1 MSSTYCYFC
10 TKTFKAFLFWNNNRI
25 TESYK
30 NHVLKNVKTQEQA
43 GTPLVS
49 SQWWHHHWSRSMWK
63 TSLSYAWENE
73 NEDGEEHFSAIMK
86 TFLILCFDWYY
97 VWKYVFW
104 TPERVS
110 GTCRPHI
117 ENYCAS
123 KWNIKCQDMYFIHT
137 ELVLCLK
144 RAEEVPQR
152 GCPRSKS
159 LLGFGDWPNY
169 YRKPNSSARSW
180 GVYVC
185 GKHPGYINH
194 NFIIC

>member
-1 MSSTYCYFC
+1 MWVLPIAIFVLKLLKLFYFEI
-10 TKTFKAFLFWNNNRI
+10 I
-25 TESYK
+25 TESQEVTKITYWKMLKPK
-30 NHVLKNVKTQEQA
+30 NMQAHLWLALSDDVITDDVVCGKHHCPTRGRMRMKMAKNILVLLWK
-43 GTPLVS
+43 
-49 SQWWHHHWSRSMWK
+49 HFWSI
-63 TSLSYAWENE
+63 A
-73 NEDGEEHFSAIMK
+73 
-86 TFLILCFDWYY
+86 
-97 VWKYVFW
+97 
-104 TPERVS
+104 
-110 GTCRPHI
+110 I
-117 ENYCAS
+117 ENCCTS
-123 KWNIKCQDMYFIHT
+123 KWNIKCQDMYFFHT